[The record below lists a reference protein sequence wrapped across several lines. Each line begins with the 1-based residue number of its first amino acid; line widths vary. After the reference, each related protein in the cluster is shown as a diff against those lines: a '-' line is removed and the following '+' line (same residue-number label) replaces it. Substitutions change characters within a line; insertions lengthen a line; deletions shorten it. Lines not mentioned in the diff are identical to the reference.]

1 MVVLQGDLE
10 PAFAHFWHDTRV
22 RYRLMQGDPEQP
34 VLALDALLLSAGQ
47 CYAWVN
53 QHAQLFL
60 YLEYADKAA
69 NGR

>member
-1 MVVLQGDLE
+1 
-10 PAFAHFWHDTRV
+10 
-22 RYRLMQGDPEQP
+22 MQGDPEQP